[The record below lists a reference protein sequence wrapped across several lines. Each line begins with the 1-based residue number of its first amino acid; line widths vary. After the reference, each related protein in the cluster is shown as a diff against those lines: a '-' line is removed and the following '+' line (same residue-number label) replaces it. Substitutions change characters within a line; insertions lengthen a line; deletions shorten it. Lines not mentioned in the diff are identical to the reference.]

1 MYCGYITT
9 LKGVRKHSNADRLQC
24 VEVFGQTVIVD
35 LSYKDGQKVVF
46 FPADGQLSAEFAEEN
61 NLLRKR
67 TKMVIILVA
76 IWTQARETL
85 RLSI

>member
-35 LSYKDGQKVVF
+35 LSYKDGQK
-46 FPADGQLSAEFAEEN
+46 SS
-61 NLLRKR
+61 
-67 TKMVIILVA
+67 ILP
-76 IWTQARETL
+76 
-85 RLSI
+85 S

>member
-46 FPADGQLSAEFAEEN
+46 FPADGQLSTEFAEEN
-61 NLLRKR
+61 NLLRKKDENGNNIGGYMDSNKR
-67 TKMVIILVA
+67 
-76 IWTQARETL
+76 
-85 RLSI
+85 